1 MTSILHPSAY
11 QLGDLL
17 NTYKYS
23 RSAAS
28 WLRIRLALIL
38 FGGLILIIAGVASS
52 NADLRFLVGLG
63 VLWIPLS
70 ILAIAEWRR
79 KHNFCVMVYQAGLLY
94 SRPREVIA
102 IRWEE
107 ITAIFQ
113 QHMRSTLNGVPV
125 GMFYTFII
133 QTATGR
139 SFKLTN
145 AVEDI
150 ALLGAHIEQA
160 TFPHLYSQALTRYQQ
175 GETIAF
181 EKLCISPAGLQI
193 GQKILSWPHLR
204 DITIQEGSVRIRQQG
219 KWLAW
224 KSIAVADVANI
235 HVALPLIEEI
245 VVSQKSLNSC

>member
-1 MTSILHPSAY
+1 MTSLLHPTAY

-17 NTYKYS
+17 NTYRYS
-23 RSAAS
+23 RSAAT

-38 FGGLILIIAGVASS
+38 FGGLVLIIAGVASS
-52 NADLRFLVGLG
+52 NADIRFLAGLG

-79 KHNFCVMVYQAGLLY
+79 KHNFCVMVYQAGLVY
-94 SRPREVIA
+94 SRPREMIA

-107 ITAIFQ
+107 ITAIIQ
-113 QHMRSTLNGVPV
+113 QHMRSTLNGVPL

-133 QTATGR
+133 HTATGR

-160 TFPHLYSQALTRYQQ
+160 TFPYLYSQALMRYQQ

-181 EKLCISPAGLQI
+181 GKLGIGPAGLQI
-193 GQKILSWPHLR
+193 RQKTLSWPHLR
-204 DITIQEGSVRIRQQG
+204 DIMVQDGSVRIRQHG

-224 KSIAVADVANI
+224 RSVAIADVANI

-245 VVSQKSLNSC
+245 SASQKSADSY